1 LQLKKIQVK
10 FDEIEL
16 EVINMNPLPGK
27 CPVCTSVLT
36 VTRLHCGHCGTGIEG
51 NFGLGRLQALTAE
64 QVQFVETFMKCKG
77 KIKDVEGELGISYPT
92 VVARLNESV
101 RAMGFEVEEG
111 DLSDVDQYEYY
122 QARVL
127 NPQMPPR
134 PPAPPV
140 GPMPPVPP
148 VPPVPPMPPT
158 PGAGRVNSE
167 RRQQILDDLAEGKI
181 SASEALEKINQL
193 QKS

>member
-1 LQLKKIQVK
+1 
-10 FDEIEL
+10 
-16 EVINMNPLPGK
+16 MNPLPGK

-92 VVARLNESV
+92 VVARLSEAV

>member
-1 LQLKKIQVK
+1 
-10 FDEIEL
+10 
-16 EVINMNPLPGK
+16 MNPLPGK
-27 CPVCTSVLT
+27 CPVCATTLT
-36 VTRLHCGHCGTGIEG
+36 VTRLQCGHCGTGIDG
-51 NFGLGRLQALTAE
+51 AFGLGRLQALTAE

-92 VVARLNESV
+92 VVARLNEVV

-127 NPQMPPR
+127 NPPMPPR
-134 PPAPPV
+134 PSPPSPIVPAPPA
-140 GPMPPVPP
+140 PIAPPIPP
-148 VPPVPPMPPT
+148 TMPT
-158 PGAGRVNSE
+158 PGASKANSE

-181 SASEALEKINQL
+181 TASEALEKINQL
-193 QKS
+193 QKG